1 VQRFGGLTQAGLP
14 LPFGRAINFQI
25 CTNFRASHCPAC
37 AKPPVPVAQLACKG
51 KKIIDSKY
59 CFEIGVSKK

>member
-1 VQRFGGLTQAGLP
+1 MFP
-14 LPFGRAINFQI
+14 LHFPWRY
-25 CTNFRASHCPAC
+25 TSAC

-59 CFEIGVSKK
+59 CFEISLRKIKKLVENMGVGNEYARYLQAFC